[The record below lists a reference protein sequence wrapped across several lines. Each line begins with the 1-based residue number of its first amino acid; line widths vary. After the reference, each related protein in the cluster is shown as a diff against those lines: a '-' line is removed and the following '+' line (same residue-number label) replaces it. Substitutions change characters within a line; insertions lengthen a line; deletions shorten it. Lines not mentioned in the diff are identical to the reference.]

1 MVDWRAIEE
10 KWQRKWLESQVFEA
24 DPDERDKIFATF
36 PYPYMNGPFH
46 LGHAL
51 TCSRVDIYA
60 RFKRMQGYN
69 VMFPFA
75 FHATGE
81 PVAGIAE
88 RVRKGDQDQIDILI
102 KGGVSKAD
110 IKNFEEPEYIV
121 NYYRKETTE
130 AAKKIGYSI
139 DWRRSFITIDPSY
152 VRFIEWQYLTLR
164 DKGYVGLGTHPVI
177 WCPNCKSPTGDHD
190 RLAGEGVSPVEYIIL
205 KFRYDDAWLVMAT
218 LRPETIYG
226 VVNVWVNPDSTL
238 VTAKVDSENW
248 IMSREAAEKL
258 KEQSKKV
265 EVISELRGSDL
276 IGRYCTNPV
285 LNNDIPILPA
295 SFVDP
300 RSATGVVMSVPSHA
314 PYDWLGLRDLQ
325 LHPEEL
331 ERFGLAPDILNTI
344 SPISLIKT
352 PGLGEHPGL
361 EIVEQMRIK
370 DQNDPKADEATKEI
384 YKKEFH
390 QGVLKENTGKYAGI
404 PVRDIKD
411 RLVQDFKAQGI
422 ADSMWETADKVVCRC
437 NTQCIVK
444 ILENQWFLK
453 YSDHEWK
460 SKSRKALESTI
471 ILPEEARSAFE
482 YTINWLSEKACVRKT
497 GLGTRLPWDPQWIV
511 ETLSDSTIYMSF
523 YTIVNFINENNISA
537 ERLIPEVFDYVF
549 LGKGDCREVSKKAGL
564 DTHLLDGMRKE
575 FLYWYPV
582 DLRNSAKELIYNHLT
597 FFIFQHVALFPKELW
612 PKRIGVNGMLNIE
625 GISMSKSR
633 GIFTTVREVLEK
645 YGADATRIEL
655 AYSSEGMA
663 DPDWRAKDAEGLR
676 ERLNA
681 LHDFATRLPEMT
693 PGYGDIDYW
702 LTGRI
707 HSRIKRATEHYERLE
722 TRSALQ
728 EGLFNLH
735 NDIRW
740 YLRRADKCS
749 DVIQEAVET
758 LVKLIA
764 PIVPHICEEIW
775 EKLGH
780 EEFISIS
787 KWPKYDERKM
797 NEELD
802 AGEELVSRVLE
813 DSREIIRVLKIKRP
827 KELIFYVSPSWKYE
841 IYKETRKSTKDLIRR
856 IMKNPE
862 IRIKGSKAAEFAK
875 KLMKTPNLLP
885 VLSSDREFRIL
896 TDSRPFF
903 IRETKAQKVT
913 VLRAEKTKHRKAEVA
928 EPGRPGIHIVF

>member
-1 MVDWRAIEE
+1 MVDWKTVES
-10 KWQRKWLESQVFEA
+10 KWQKKWLDSKIFEA
-24 DPDERDKIFATF
+24 DPDERDKIFVTF

-88 RVRKGDQDQIDILI
+88 RVRRGDQDQIDILI
-102 KGGVSKAD
+102 KGGVSEAD
-110 IKNFEEPEYIV
+110 IKNFENPEYIV

-130 AAKKIGYSI
+130 AAKGMGYSI
-139 DWRRSFITIDPSY
+139 DWRRSFITIDPPY

-164 DKGYVGLGTHPVI
+164 EKGYVSLGTHPVI

-190 RLAGEGVSPVEYIIL
+190 RLAGEGISPVEYTVL
-205 KFRYDDAWLVMAT
+205 KFKYGDAWLVMAT

-226 VVNVWVNPDSTL
+226 VVNVWINPDSIL
-238 VTAKVDSENW
+238 VTAKVDNEKW
-248 IMSREAAEKL
+248 IMSKEAAGKL
-258 KEQSKKV
+258 KEQAKKV
-265 EVISELRGSDL
+265 EIISEFRGSDL

-325 LHPEEL
+325 LRPEEL
-331 ERFGLAPDILNTI
+331 KRFGLSSDILDTI
-344 SPISLIKT
+344 RPISLIKT
-352 PGLGEHPGL
+352 PGLGDHPGL
-361 EIVEQMRIK
+361 DIVKQRRIK
-370 DQNDPKADEATKEI
+370 DQNDPRADEATKEI

-437 NTQCIVK
+437 NSQCIVK
-444 ILENQWFLK
+444 ILENQWFLN
-453 YSDHEWK
+453 YGDQQWK
-460 SKSRKALESTI
+460 EKSRKGLKNII

-482 YTINWLSEKACVRKT
+482 YTINWLSEKACVRRT
-497 GLGTRLPWDPQWIV
+497 GLGTRLPWDRQWIV

-523 YTIVNFINENNISA
+523 YTIVNLIEENNIPA
-537 ERLIPEVFDYVF
+537 EKLIPEVFDYVL
-549 LGKGDCREVSKKAGL
+549 LGEGDCREVSKEAKL
-564 DTHLLDGMRKE
+564 DPKLLEGMRKE

-612 PKRIGVNGMLNIE
+612 PRMIGVNGMLSIE
-625 GISMSKSR
+625 GIPMSKSR
-633 GIFTTVREVLEK
+633 GVFTTVREVLEK

-681 LHDFATRLPEMT
+681 LHDFATGLPET
-693 PGYGDIDYW
+693 SQEYSDIDYW
-702 LTGRI
+702 LTSRI
-707 HSRIKRATEHYERLE
+707 HSRIKRATEHYERME

-728 EGLFNLH
+728 EGLFNLY

-740 YLRRADKCS
+740 YVRRADTYS
-749 DVIQEAVET
+749 NVIQQAIET
-758 LVKLIA
+758 LVKLIV

-775 EKLGH
+775 ERLGH
-780 EEFISIS
+780 EEFLSTS
-787 KWPKYDERKM
+787 KWPEYDEKKT

-802 AGEELVSRVLE
+802 TGEELISRVLE
-813 DSREIIRVLKIKRP
+813 DSREIIKVLKIKKP
-827 KELIFYVSPSWKYE
+827 KELILYVSPNWKYE
-841 IYKETRKSTKDLIRR
+841 IYEEIRRGTEDLIKR

-862 IRIKGSKAAEFAK
+862 IRMHASEATDFAK
-875 KLMKTPNLLP
+875 KLMKSPNLLP
-885 VLSSDREFRIL
+885 VLSPKREFTIL
-896 TDSRPFF
+896 TGSKSFF
-903 IRETKAQKVT
+903 TKETKAQRVS
-913 VLRAEKTKHRKAEVA
+913 VLRAEKAKHRKAQTA
-928 EPGRPGIHIVF
+928 EPGRPGIHIVV